1 MECKRCSEMQPRVTT
16 PSCRRSINQDWSG
29 LDCPID
35 WIVETARNGAKR
47 FDMGSECRV
56 FTADRGEHARPQQY
70 KVKPKG

>member
-1 MECKRCSEMQPRVTT
+1 MQTLFRNATACHNAVVTT
-16 PSCRRSINQDWSG
+16 EYQPGLVS

-56 FTADRGEHARPQQY
+56 FTADRGDHARPQQHI
-70 KVKPKG
+70 VKPKG